1 MTTDTDRTGASEWLQ
16 VARRGTMSNLNASM
30 QVSVIGCL
38 VTEVTSE
45 AGTSAKTPP
54 MLWL

>member
-1 MTTDTDRTGASEWLQ
+1 MTTDTDRTGASEWFQ
-16 VARRGTMSNLNASM
+16 VVRRGTMSNLKASM